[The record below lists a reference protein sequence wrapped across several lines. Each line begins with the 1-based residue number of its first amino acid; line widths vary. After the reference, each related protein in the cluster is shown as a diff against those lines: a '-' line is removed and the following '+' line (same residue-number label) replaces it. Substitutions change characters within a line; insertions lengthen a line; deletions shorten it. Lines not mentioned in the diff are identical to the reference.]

1 MQPRRVVCID
11 VNGDVRID
19 YCCHRELHLYLSGA
33 ITFVG
38 AATEY
43 DAAIVARDEPD
54 AGCAVHCLS
63 GTEWIPEAAYGPVV
77 MVSMDDA
84 DLPLVSTERIVSDA
98 EAMRA
103 RRSSAASST
112 ATTPADASST
122 GEGAAPRA
130 SDPPDQTSP
139 YSPM

>member
-1 MQPRRVVCID
+1 MQPRRVVRID
-11 VNGDVRID
+11 VDGDVRIE
-19 YCCHRELHLYLSGA
+19 YCCHRELHLYLGGP

-38 AATEY
+38 AATEH
-43 DAAIVARDEPD
+43 DAAIVARAEPH
-54 AGCAVHCLS
+54 AHASAVHCLS
-63 GTEWIPEAAYGPVV
+63 GTEWIPEAVYGPVV
-77 MVSMDDA
+77 LASMDDA
-84 DLPLVSTERIVSDA
+84 DLPLSATERIVSDA

-112 ATTPADASST
+112 ATTPAVASST

-139 YSPM
+139 